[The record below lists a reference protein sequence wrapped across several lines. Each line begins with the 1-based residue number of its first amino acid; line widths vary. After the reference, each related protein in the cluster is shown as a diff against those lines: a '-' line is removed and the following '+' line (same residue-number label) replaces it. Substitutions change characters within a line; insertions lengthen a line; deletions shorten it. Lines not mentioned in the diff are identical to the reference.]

1 MMIPDFA
8 ELCLMLYVLI
18 DDHYRAL
25 PVALK
30 PRGEQAACSD
40 SELLTMLIV
49 SECMGWQRKTE
60 HVSQWMWHR
69 DLFPHQPDRT
79 RLNRRRRA
87 LIATLTALRCRVLD
101 ALPPAHDRQCVMDSL
116 PVPVMGAHLV
126 AGANNANNWRSW
138 GADVGWVA
146 SKKQTVFGY
155 KLHLLVTLG
164 GVIRDYVLAPAS
176 AHDVTL
182 VPELLGG
189 HDDLVVL
196 GDKGYISAPLAAA
209 LRDEHALHLLTPP
222 RRNARTPQSHGHVSL
237 WNGLRQIVETVNEQ
251 LTAQFGIGK
260 HEAHTFAGLAAR
272 LEAKLTAHTLCLALN
287 WQLGKAAWLQI
298 KALAF
303 PI

>member
-1 MMIPDFA
+1 MIPDFA
-8 ELCLMLYVLI
+8 ELCLMLYVMI

-25 PVALK
+25 PPDLK

-40 SELLTMLIV
+40 SELLTMLVV
-49 SECMGWQRKTE
+49 SECMGWHRETE
-60 HVSQWMWHR
+60 HVSQWARHR
-69 DLFPHQPDRT
+69 HLFPHQPERT

-87 LIATLTALRCRVLD
+87 LVATLLALRCRVLATLD
-101 ALPPAHDRQCVMDSL
+101 LALDRQCVVDAL
-116 PVPVMGAHLV
+116 PVPVMEYHLV
-126 AGANNANNWRSW
+126 PGANNANYWRSW
-138 GADVGWVA
+138 GAAVGWIA
-146 SKKQTVFGY
+146 SKKQRLFGY

-182 VPELLGG
+182 APELLGG

-196 GDKGYISAPLAAA
+196 GDKGYLSASLAET
-209 LRDEHALHLLTPP
+209 LRTEHALHLLTPP
-222 RRNARTPQSHGHVSL
+222 RTNMHPPQPHRQGSL
-237 WNGLRQIVETVNEQ
+237 WNGLRQMVETVNAQLSEQ
-251 LTAQFGIGK
+251 FAIGR
-260 HEAHTFAGLAAR
+260 HGAHTFAGLGAR

-287 WQLGKAAWLQI
+287 WQMGKAAWLQI